1 MRSGLSHEGRT
12 KNRACAGTDHGR
24 QALTWIKAPTPQL
37 PAHCAALFFQKND
50 RTPMLDQAAIAR
62 LVARFYGIV
71 RADALLGPIFAATVK
86 DWPEHERRL
95 TAFWCTVALRDA
107 DDRPAYHGSP
117 MAAHRPLPID
127 DAHFEHWL
135 TLWRE
140 TCRAQLDAEDA
151 AKLIGYAEGIARGL
165 RYGLG
170 LRGRRLVP
178 RIDRPPA

>member
-1 MRSGLSHEGRT
+1 
-12 KNRACAGTDHGR
+12 
-24 QALTWIKAPTPQL
+24 
-37 PAHCAALFFQKND
+37 
-50 RTPMLDQAAIAR
+50 MLDQAAIAR

-95 TAFWCTVALRDA
+95 TAFWCTVALRGA
-107 DDRPAYHGSP
+107 DDRPTYHGSP